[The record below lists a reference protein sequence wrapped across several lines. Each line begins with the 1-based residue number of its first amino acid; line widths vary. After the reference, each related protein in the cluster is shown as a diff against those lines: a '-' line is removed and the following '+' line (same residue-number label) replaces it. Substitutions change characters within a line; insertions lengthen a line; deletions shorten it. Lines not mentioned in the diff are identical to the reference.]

1 MKFTAFFLTIIIILI
16 SSACTRDLS
25 TEPGQPKVRALSQNE
40 QDIRQ
45 AGESFG
51 LELFT
56 KIVQENKETNVFI
69 SPLSVSMALG
79 MTLNGAAGET
89 RTAMQNTLK
98 FGDMSSEEI
107 NDAYLSLIELLTSI
121 DPKVQF
127 EIANSI
133 WAHADFEVEQD
144 FIDTNK
150 AFFDALVS
158 RLDFRSAAA
167 PSTINSWVNEKTHG
181 KIAKIIDKIPPEA
194 IMYLINAIYFKGTW
208 TYEFD
213 KAETRDETFFVT
225 ETNRVQV
232 PFMRQTNENFHYVQN
247 DLFQMIDLPYGN
259 KQFSMTVL
267 LPKHDKSVD
276 DVLSQ
281 LDSANWTAWLSSM
294 RRQKGTIQM
303 PKFKLEYKKSLPKI
317 LSDMGMGVAFSNA
330 ADFAGINKE
339 KQLAITEV
347 IHKTFVDVYEE
358 GTEAAAVTAVEVS
371 LTSAG
376 GSSQSFF
383 MRVDRPFLFVIR
395 EKSSGIILFIGH
407 VITPE

>member
-1 MKFTAFFLTIIIILI
+1 MKFTTIFLTIIIILI

-107 NDAYLSLIELLTSI
+107 NDAYLSLIKLLTSI

-133 WAHADFEVEQD
+133 WAHADIEVEQD

-267 LPKHDKSVD
+267 LPNQNKSVT

-281 LDSANWTAWLSSM
+281 LDSANWTAWLGSM

-407 VITPE
+407 VINPK